1 VHTWPES
8 RFAAFDVFMCGD
20 TDPEVCIDIMRAAFE
35 AEHVDVQEILRGEVH
50 D

>member
-20 TDPEVCIDIMRAAFE
+20 TDPGACVNIMREAFL
-35 AEHVDVQEILRGEVH
+35 AERVEVKEILRGEVNG
-50 D
+50 